1 MVEEE
6 TTQVGNDT
14 DGNEGQTEQ
23 VDVDGVKVTKKKVGN
38 TIEIDVPEDIY
49 DDPDALDAFKRKF
62 KDVETVASKTYK
74 ERYEFNREREK
85 FEAKQKELEK
95 REAELEAQQKELL
108 ETKKG
113 KDTFRSEGSPD
124 LLSTVK
130 EMNIEG
136 VNTYDD
142 IEDLRVNNPAA
153 YYQAMGK
160 YQSKLAEM
168 SQKSMLR
175 MSQKRMQEM
184 MLDNQVRAEG
194 FDPAEVRAF
203 AESYIGSDYT
213 ANAYE
218 LFKLKKGTK
227 KNIADEIN
235 KQNSVREQSVK
246 FVRQSA
252 PGKKELDFE
261 HMSEE
266 ELDKIK
272 PGTPEYEAL
281 NAYYRK
287 L

>member
-14 DGNEGQTEQ
+14 DANEEQTEQ
-23 VDVDGVKVTKKKVGN
+23 IDVDGVQVTKKTVGN
-38 TIEIDVPEDIY
+38 TIQIEVPEEIY
-49 DDPDALDAFKRKF
+49 NDPDALDAFKRKF
-62 KDVETVASKTYK
+62 QDVETVASKTYK
-74 ERYEFNREREK
+74 ERYEFNREREE
-85 FEAKQKELEK
+85 FEAKRKELEK
-95 REAELEAQQKELL
+95 REAEIEKQKKELL
-108 ETKKG
+108 ETSRG
-113 KDTFRSEGSPD
+113 KDTFKKEGSPD

-136 VNTYDD
+136 INTYDD

-153 YYQAMGK
+153 YYQAMGR

-184 MLDNQVRAEG
+184 MLDNQVRADG

-203 AESYIGSDYT
+203 AESYVGADYT
-213 ANAYE
+213 ANVYE
-218 LFKLKKGTK
+218 MYKLKKGSK

-235 KQNSVREQSVK
+235 KQTSVREQSVK

-261 HMSEE
+261 NMSEDDLE
-266 ELDKIK
+266 KIK

-281 NAYYRK
+281 QAYYRK